1 MYYQLYQLS
10 IEVRSRNYLKDKIV
24 SKLNAKTQQVFVF
37 FKIPQNVR
45 MKVTHAST
53 RFTF

>member
-10 IEVRSRNYLKDKIV
+10 IEVRFWNYLNDKNKN
-24 SKLNAKTQQVFVF
+24 KLNAKTQQVFVF
-37 FKIPQNVR
+37 FKVPQNVK

>member
-10 IEVRSRNYLKDKIV
+10 IEVRSRNYLKDKN
-24 SKLNAKTQQVFVF
+24 KLNAKTQQVFIF
-37 FKIPQNVR
+37 FKVPQNVR